1 MTALAEIQDRV
12 RNSMCLTWGADQGE
26 RMEARISE
34 ADWNEVVK
42 VLEFYAKHEHWI
54 SIGEDGPQTVLVAH
68 GDVQGVEMTETE
80 LKPCPFCGYAL
91 SYDEGICP
99 AKEVEDD
106 EDETDVG
113 IGGICCPSCAVWL
126 PLDKPTPAE
135 AIAAWN
141 RRTALTLPAKPE

>member
-1 MTALAEIQDRV
+1 MT
-12 RNSMCLTWGADQGE
+12 LT
-26 RMEARISE
+26 
-34 ADWNEVVK
+34 
-42 VLEFYAKHEHWI
+42 LEKL
-54 SIGEDGPQTVLVAH
+54 D
-68 GDVQGVEMTETE
+68 E
-80 LKPCPFCGYAL
+80 LLPCPFCGYAL